1 MSLTIAMVHI
11 IFPGFIDLLSGNF
24 YLCQTFT
31 YFADLPIPASVNH
44 QSICIYEFDILILD
58 CTYKG
63 DHRVFNFLSDL
74 FHLVECLQ
82 DPPILSQMLKF
93 LSFL

>member
-1 MSLTIAMVHI
+1 MVGILKIYSLINFQIYSYSIITITMVHI
-11 IFPGFIDLLSGNF
+11 IFTGFIDFPSGNF
-24 YLCQTFT
+24 YLCRTFT

-44 QSICIYEFDILILD
+44 QSICIYEFDIFILD

-74 FHLVECLQ
+74 FYLV
-82 DPPILSQMLKF
+82 
-93 LSFL
+93 